1 MILQIFPFSVSGPL
15 ASIQVPDTNFNMND
29 LVDQFKSLAAYAGFD
44 NNYIDSAVQNIC
56 STEKEM
62 KGDIQ
67 EYIKNIST
75 EYSVEQ
81 SEFGSQEK

>member
-1 MILQIFPFSVSGPL
+1 M
-15 ASIQVPDTNFNMND
+15 ASIQVPDTTNFNMND

-62 KGDIQ
+62 KGDIT
-67 EYIKNIST
+67 EYIKTIST

-81 SEFGSQEK
+81 SEFGSQDK

>member
-1 MILQIFPFSVSGPL
+1 MPCKAAYICCETLNVSFSFFSGPL
-15 ASIQVPDTNFNMND
+15 ASIQVPDTTNFNMND

-62 KGDIQ
+62 KGDIT
-67 EYIKNIST
+67 EYINT
-75 EYSVEQ
+75 Q
-81 SEFGSQEK
+81 